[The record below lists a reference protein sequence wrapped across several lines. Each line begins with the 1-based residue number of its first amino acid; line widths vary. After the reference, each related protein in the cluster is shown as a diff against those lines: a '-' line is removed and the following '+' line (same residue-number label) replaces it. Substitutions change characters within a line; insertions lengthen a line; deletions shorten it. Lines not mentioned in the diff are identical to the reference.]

1 MTELALVNLIFSLC
15 VNGVNTEH
23 NKLVCFDRYTNCAVK
38 SDGKILTLKEFNE
51 KCNRYKGEGK

>member
-15 VNGVNTEH
+15 VDTGNEFG
-23 NKLVCFDRYTNCAVK
+23 KLTCFDKYVNCAVK
-38 SDGKILTLKEFNE
+38 SEGKILTLKEFNE